1 MTETPVADQGDA
13 RGPRE
18 RMVISAADLIGR
30 DGVSATSIGDVLA
43 ASKAP
48 RGSIYHHF
56 PRGKSEL
63 MVEAVRYAGEFIARR
78 IAGRRTDSPAETV
91 ADIGAVWRRMLID
104 SDFQF
109 GCPVLAGGLARNAEP
124 AVADEAQEIFAEWT
138 ALITNRLADDGVP
151 RERAQSL
158 AILSISAIEGAVG
171 LCQTQRRVTPL
182 DDVIVELQALCESAV
197 AT

>member
-1 MTETPVADQGDA
+1 MAEIPVAENGSA

-78 IAGRRTDSPAETV
+78 IAGRRSDSPADTV

-124 AVADEAQEIFAEWT
+124 AVADEALEIFAEWT

-158 AILSISAIEGAVG
+158 ANLIISAIEGAVG

-182 DDVIVELQALCESAV
+182 DDVIVELQALCESAA

>member
-1 MTETPVADQGDA
+1 
-13 RGPRE
+13 
-18 RMVISAADLIGR
+18 MVISAADLIGR

-63 MVEAVRYAGEFIARR
+63 MVEAVRYAGEFMARR
-78 IAGRRTDSPAETV
+78 IAGRGTATPADTV
-91 ADIGAVWRRMLID
+91 ADIGDVWRKMLIE
-104 SDFQF
+104 SDFEF
-109 GCPVLAGGLARNAEP
+109 GCPVLAGGLARNSEP
-124 AVADEAQEIFAEWT
+124 AVADEAEEIFAEWI
-138 ALITNRLADDGVP
+138 ALIAARLARDGVP

-158 AILSISAIEGAVG
+158 ARLIIAAVEGAVG
-171 LCQTQRRVTPL
+171 LCQTQRRVDPL
-182 DDVIVELQALCESAV
+182 DDVIVELQALCESAA